1 MDTALLVN
9 RPATPSL
16 LLESLLKLIHAVPS
30 GEEIFI
36 ATYYLRNMRLCKS
49 LVDAR
54 ARGVRVKLLLSGN
67 TYYKSGNVGAEKFL
81 KDHGFDSSTL
91 AFRHPENLLKRRMH
105 LKMFLA
111 SKAGSQSHICL
122 FGTYN
127 PSGNDV
133 VEQEVFEVIGD
144 QDSGYNLLL
153 RIYGNALLYRYVRQ
167 HLATLF
173 GHPRRRCSS
182 PPESFGNI
190 DLQFLPSRHGNLLI
204 DCLRRGLM
212 PGNELKIRV
221 AVSHISDARTLSLL
235 RRLTATGSH
244 IEVIGHDSERRFPQK
259 TVNKLTDSGIG
270 AFRFVHPDLLPM
282 HCKFVLVE
290 PLRRQQPRFRYAFLG
305 SVNLT
310 YKSFHINDEL
320 ISRTSDDDVCDAL
333 DDLYTELRQA
343 SRPA

>member
-1 MDTALLVN
+1 MDIALLVN
-9 RPATPSL
+9 RPTTPSL
-16 LLESLLKLIHAVPS
+16 LLESLLKLIHSVPS

-36 ATYYLRNMRLCKS
+36 ATYYLRNMRFCKA
-49 LVDAR
+49 LVEAHG
-54 ARGVRVKLLLSGN
+54 RGVKVKLLLSGN
-67 TYYKSGNVGAEKFL
+67 TYYKPGNLAAEKFL

-91 AFRHPENLLKRRMH
+91 AFRHPANLLKRRMH
-105 LKMFLA
+105 LKLFLA
-111 SKAGSQSHICL
+111 SKAGSRSNICL

-133 VEQEVFEVIGD
+133 AEQQVFDVIGD

-173 GHPRRRCSS
+173 SHPRRRFSS

-190 DLQFLPSRHGNLLI
+190 DLQFLPSRRDNLLI
-204 DCLRRGLM
+204 DYLRRGLI

-221 AVSHISDARTLSLL
+221 AVSHISDAGALNLL
-235 RRLTATGSH
+235 RRLAASGSH

-259 TVNKLTDSGIG
+259 TVNKLSDSGIR
-270 AFRFVHPDLLPM
+270 AFRYVHPELLPM

-290 PLRRQQPRFRYAFLG
+290 PLGPQQHRFRCAFLG
-305 SVNLT
+305 SMNLT

-333 DDLYTELRQA
+333 DELYTELRQA
-343 SRPA
+343 SRPV